1 MNADVYRGLWGG
13 SNCRD
18 SIAQVMNMNIKVVV
32 DFASFSF
39 FLTVLTRGAF
49 YSILDQQNLQLC

>member
-18 SIAQVMNMNIKVVV
+18 SIAQVMNMNNIKVVV

-39 FLTVLTRGAF
+39 F
-49 YSILDQQNLQLC
+49 

>member
-1 MNADVYRGLWGG
+1 LPRFHCTGNEYEQHQGG
-13 SNCRD
+13 GRFCFFL
-18 SIAQVMNMNIKVVV
+18 I
-32 DFASFSF
+32 